1 MIKLLLALLLLSL
14 ANIACAELKVITLQ
28 HRFANDIIPTL
39 EPLLT
44 ADDAITGTN
53 NQLIIRTSP
62 QQMHEIEDLISQ
74 LDTERVNRRITVK
87 SNQTDTNNNQGITA
101 NGKIKTSRIIIG
113 NNPYNSTNS
122 VNIDLDHN
130 QNHVQ
135 HSSQQFI
142 NVLDGERAF
151 IHTGSI
157 VPYSQDWV
165 TITRRYVQVITS
177 TDWREISTG
186 FAVRPRTIGN
196 MVEVEITPR
205 IARLNSNQFIDFEEL
220 STVVNVNL
228 GEWLDIGNTMQ
239 QRDEVSRKILG
250 TNTLNTSQSSIL
262 MIKID

>member
-1 MIKLLLALLLLSL
+1 MKKCLLAILLLSL
-14 ANIACAELKVITLQ
+14 ANSAWAELKVITLQ
-28 HRFANDIIPTL
+28 HRFANDLIPML

-44 ADDAITGTN
+44 TDDAITGSN

-62 QQMHEIEDLISQ
+62 QQMREIEDIISQ

-87 SNQTDTNNNQGITA
+87 TNQTNTSETQGITA
-101 NGKIKTSRIIIG
+101 NGQIKRGRIIIG
-113 NNPYNSTNS
+113 NNPYSQPNT
-122 VNIDLDHN
+122 VNIDLENN
-130 QNHVQ
+130 QNRVQ
-135 HSSQQFI
+135 HNTQQFI

-151 IHTGSI
+151 IHTGVI

-165 TITRRYVQVITS
+165 TITHRYVRVITS
-177 TDWREISTG
+177 TDWQEISTG

-220 STVVNVNL
+220 STVVTIGL
-228 GEWLDIGNTMQ
+228 GEWLDIGSTMQ

-250 TNTLNTSQSSIL
+250 TNTLNTSQNSYL
-262 MIKID
+262 MIKVD